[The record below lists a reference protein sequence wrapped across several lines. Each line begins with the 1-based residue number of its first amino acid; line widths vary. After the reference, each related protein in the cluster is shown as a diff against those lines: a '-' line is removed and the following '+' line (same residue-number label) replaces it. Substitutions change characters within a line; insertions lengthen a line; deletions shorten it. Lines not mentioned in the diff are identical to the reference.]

1 MVCGRMGCTGSANTH
16 WRFPA
21 SSNPTYGRSWAAA
34 PPQQRK
40 IVKSLIMLLVSG
52 RAIRLAAT
60 PAVQHRPKCL
70 VSRQQGACVIWL
82 LKRDWAGSGVGFQ
95 TRLRPAAFLQNG
107 EWKPCD
113 TPGPHLTAPHRDHDD
128 QCHPSSSRLPP
139 LLQPTGATPPPADC
153 HPSSSRL
160 GHSSSSHAPSL
171 LFPHE
176 CHPYVR
182 PAKLLRRQA
191 ERRQSSWE
199 GSYLA
204 WNVRFR
210 RLGCIRKALSF
221 SWRIRKKKTNDSILI
236 RPGLKLSALV

>member
-139 LLQPTGATPPPADC
+139 LLQPTGPLLLQPRPFIVV
-153 HPSSSRL
+153 PSRM
-160 GHSSSSHAPSL
+160 PSL
-171 LFPHE
+171 CATGKASEKASREATVELGRVLPR
-176 CHPYVR
+176 V
-182 PAKLLRRQA
+182 
-191 ERRQSSWE
+191 ERAVPQT
-199 GSYLA
+199 GMY
-204 WNVRFR
+204 
-210 RLGCIRKALSF
+210 
-221 SWRIRKKKTNDSILI
+221 T
-236 RPGLKLSALV
+236 